1 MTTFTIQTDPT
12 DSETIKVCIDDRLA
26 IVIERCP
33 GCVSVHAVPITD
45 GELWEEP
52 IARMLVRD
60 DKIAAVESDMEQAE
74 AENDDANE
82 V

>member
-1 MTTFTIQTDPT
+1 MTTFTFTTDPV
-12 DSETIKVCIDDRLA
+12 DSDSVQVCIDDHLVLA
-26 IVIERCP
+26 IERCP
-33 GCVSVHAVPITD
+33 GRVIVSAVPITK

-52 IARMLVRD
+52 IDSMTIRD